1 MAAATCF
8 PVFPLGLALA
18 ASPLY
23 GQRQSKPWNLVT
35 YTCQQHKD
43 VGDSR
48 PEIIPVFTFWVHGYL
63 SGIQGGDVTSKPIDR
78 NVIRALAKKMQDA
91 CEGDGAKLFLEAVKE
106 VKSPFGEP

>member
-8 PVFPLGLALA
+8 PVFLLGLALA

-23 GQRQSKPWNLVT
+23 GQRQSKPWNLAT
-35 YTCQQHKD
+35 YTCQQHKE

-78 NVIRALAKKMQDA
+78 NVIRALSKKMQDA

-106 VKSPFGEP
+106 IKSPFGEP